1 MDIET
6 SLMVDD
12 YPTPQ
17 ENTKTIKGSIV
28 LTYNFDTEVP
38 NDWNEDRI
46 KEDIRKN
53 LEEYLQELDEIN
65 EIII

>member
-17 ENTKTIKGSIV
+17 ENSKTIKGSII
-28 LTYNFDTEVP
+28 LTYTFEMEVP
-38 NDWNEDRI
+38 ENWDEDRI
-46 KEDIRKN
+46 KQDIKEDLN
-53 LEEYLQELDEIN
+53 EYLQELDEIN

>member
-17 ENTKTIKGSIV
+17 ENSKTIKGSIV
-28 LTYNFDTEVP
+28 LTYNFEVEVP
-38 NDWNEDRI
+38 DNWDEDRI
-46 KEDIRKN
+46 KQDIKEDLN
-53 LEEYLQELDEIN
+53 EYLQELDEIN

>member
-1 MDIET
+1 MEIET

-12 YPTPQ
+12 YPTSK
-17 ENTKTIKGSIV
+17 ENTKKVKGSIV
-28 LTYNFDTEVP
+28 LTYTFDTEVP
-38 NDWNEDRI
+38 SDWNEDRV
-46 KEDIRKN
+46 KEDIREN

>member
-1 MDIET
+1 MEIET

-17 ENTKTIKGSIV
+17 ENTKTIKGSII
-28 LTYNFDTEVP
+28 LTYTFEMEVP
-38 NDWNEDRI
+38 ESWDKERIEEDI
-46 KEDIRKN
+46 KENKN
-53 LEEYLQELDEIN
+53 EYLQVIEEIN

>member
-1 MDIET
+1 MEIET

-12 YPTPQ
+12 YPTPK
-17 ENTKTIKGSIV
+17 ENAKKVKGSIV

-38 NDWNEDRI
+38 NDWDEERI
-46 KEDIRKN
+46 KADIREN

>member
-1 MDIET
+1 MEIET
-6 SLMVDD
+6 SLMIDD
-12 YPTPQ
+12 YPTPK
-17 ENTKTIKGSIV
+17 ENTKKVKGSIV

-38 NDWNEDRI
+38 SDWNEDRV
-46 KEDIRKN
+46 KEDIREN

>member
-1 MDIET
+1 MMET

-28 LTYNFDTEVP
+28 LTYTFEMEVP
-38 NDWNEDRI
+38 ESWDKERIEQDI
-46 KEDIRKN
+46 KENKN
-53 LEEYLQELDEIN
+53 EYLQELDEIN